1 MVVGEIA
8 EAVDFLVIGGGPGG
22 YTAALRAAA
31 LGRQVVLVDREGE
44 DGIGGVCLHV
54 GCIPSKALIELA
66 AACGRVAFLREA
78 GLGIDVNGVDLAAWQ
93 QHRERVTGD
102 LANAVRKQ
110 LRQAGVDI
118 RRGTAAFN
126 RLDQVAVR
134 DGRDPSVQPSFLRFR
149 DVVVATGSR
158 PTELAHLPF
167 DGDRVLDS
175 TGALA
180 LAELPES
187 VAVVGGGYIGIE
199 LGTALAKLGSAVTIV
214 EGADRLLP
222 AMDPA
227 ISRAVAR
234 RLDELGVSVLVGAT
248 AAGLDA
254 TSLLVDTGGKRIAVT
269 ADKVVVAVGRRPNT
283 ADLGL
288 DAIGVTPDA
297 VGLLPVAADRRLSE
311 HVAAIGD
318 ITPGPALAHKATA
331 EAVVAAEALCGRRR
345 AFDSRVPAVVFCDP
359 EVAVVGLTP
368 TDAAA
373 AGIDV
378 EIVSRPLRAS
388 GRAATMGEHI
398 GSTTLVASR
407 DEGVVVGGILIGP
420 HASEQIG
427 EIAVAVEMGAS
438 LEDLALVVHPHPT
451 IGELIGDAARERT
464 VSDIATT
471 GVRHDH

>member
-8 EAVDFLVIGGGPGG
+8 EAIDFLVIGGGPGG

-31 LGRQVVLVDREGE
+31 LGRRVVLVDRDGE

-66 AACGRVAFLREA
+66 AACGRVAHLRQA
-78 GLGIDVNGVDLAAWQ
+78 GLGIEVDRIDMAAWQ
-93 QHRERVTGD
+93 QHRATIVED
-102 LANAVRKQ
+102 LADAVRKQ
-110 LRQAGVDI
+110 LRRAGVDI

-126 RLDQVAVR
+126 RADQVAVR
-134 DGRDPSVQPSFLRFR
+134 DGRDPSVHPSFLRFA

-158 PTELAHLPF
+158 PVELLHLPF

-180 LAELPES
+180 MAELPAS

-222 AMDPA
+222 AMDPV
-227 ISRAVAR
+227 ISRAAAR
-234 RLDELGVSVLVGAT
+234 RLDELGVRVLVGAS

-254 TSLLVDTGGKRIAVT
+254 ESLLVETGGDRVAVA

-288 DAIGVTPDA
+288 DAIGVAPDA
-297 VGLLPVAADRRLSE
+297 AGLLPVAADRRLNE

-331 EAVVAAEALCGRRR
+331 EAVVAAEALCGLRR
-345 AFDSRVPAVVFCDP
+345 AFDAAAVPAVVFCDP

-368 TDAAA
+368 AEAAA

-378 EIVSRPLRAS
+378 EVVSRPLRAS
-388 GRAATMGEHI
+388 GRAATLGEHV

-407 DEGVVVGGILIGP
+407 EDGVVVGGIIVGP

-464 VSDIATT
+464 VSQPQ
-471 GVRHDH
+471 RLE